1 MAERIYVDEK
11 ADFDEGEYRTVYK
24 GNTDVAVFN
33 VAGEYYAIEDVC
45 THDGGVL
52 TGGEVDGE
60 EVECPRHQARFNIKS
75 GEALTPPAFEGVET
89 FETKVEDDKVYVYI

>member
-1 MAERIYVDEK
+1 MADKIFVDEVQ
-11 ADFDEGEYRTVYK
+11 DFGEGEYRTVYK

-33 VAGEYYAIEDVC
+33 VDGKYYAIEDVC

-60 EVECPRHQARFNIKS
+60 EVECPRHQARFNIKT
-75 GEALTPPAFEGVET
+75 GDALTPPAFEGVET
-89 FETKVEDDKVYVYI
+89 FDTEVEDDKVYVHI